1 MHRFAVA
8 FALASIALPSLA
20 ADPKPVCAISLDKAI
35 SDAEELHGY
44 LVDLIAVPAAD
55 FDQLLVTVANGG
67 IWIAPVKNGCIV
79 RAPFPLAPVRE
90 ETPA

>member
-20 ADPKPVCAISLDKAI
+20 ADPKPTCPVPLEQAISQAD
-35 SDAEELHGY
+35 Y
-44 LVDLIAVPAAD
+44 LVDLIPVPAQD
-55 FDQLLVTVANGG
+55 FDQLLVTVAKGG
-67 IWIAPVKNGCIV
+67 IWIAPVKDGCIV
-79 RAPFPLAPVRE
+79 RAPFPLAPVME